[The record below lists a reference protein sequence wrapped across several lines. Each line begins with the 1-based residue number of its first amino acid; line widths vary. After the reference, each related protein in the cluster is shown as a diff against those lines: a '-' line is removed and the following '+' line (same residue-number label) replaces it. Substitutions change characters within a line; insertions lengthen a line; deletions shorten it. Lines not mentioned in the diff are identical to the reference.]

1 MKLMIIFLLSFFFLN
16 LNTFALEIVPERHSF
31 QGVNKIEIV
40 YHKFGTQKGK
50 LGSVAISPGRT
61 ESSFWYLELANDLIK
76 KGYSPVYITNH
87 RGQGFSGRLLKN
99 THKGYVRH
107 FGNYTHDFHTFTN
120 ILVKDPMVDK
130 ENLYLISHSMGGAIA
145 LDYLQHYKHPYK
157 KAAFSAPM
165 FKINLDGR
173 SEASA
178 LLQLI
183 PTCNIPLI
191 KYCAKYAKGGDYD
204 ERDDI
209 FEGNDLTHD
218 ENRFQ
223 MRKQIRLD
231 YPETQ
236 LGDATYRWVYESVKK
251 NIISRTEAKLNN
263 IRIPILVLQAEDD
276 TVVDNSGQNEVCK
289 KLKNKCE
296 LKVIP
301 KAYHCILLETDKL
314 RDMTL
319 NYIWNFLK

>member
-1 MKLMIIFLLSFFFLN
+1 MKTMTNILLSFFIFSISS
-16 LNTFALEIVPERHSF
+16 FASDTTIKKYSF
-31 QGVNKIEIV
+31 QGVNNIEIV

-61 ESSFWYLELANDLIK
+61 ESSLRYIELANDLIK

-87 RGQGFSGRLLKN
+87 RGQGLSGRMLKN

-107 FGNYTHDFHTFTN
+107 FGNYTHDFHTFTK
-120 ILVKDPMVDK
+120 ILLKDPMVDK

-145 LDYLQHYKHPYK
+145 LDYLQHYRHPYK

-178 LLQLI
+178 LLQLVAG
-183 PTCNIPLI
+183 CNIPLV

-204 ERDDI
+204 ERNDV
-209 FEGNDLTHD
+209 FETNHLTHD
-218 ENRFQ
+218 EERF
-223 MRKQIRLD
+223 RIKKQIRLD

-236 LGDATYRWVYESVKK
+236 LGDATFRWVYESVKK
-251 NIISRTEAKLNN
+251 NVTSRTKAKLNN
-263 IRIPILVLQAEDD
+263 IQIPILVLQAEDENI
-276 TVVDNSGQNEVCK
+276 VDNSGQDEVCK
-289 KLKNKCE
+289 KLENKCE

-301 KAYHCILLETDKL
+301 KAYHGLLLETDDL

-319 NYIWNFLK
+319 DYIWAFLK